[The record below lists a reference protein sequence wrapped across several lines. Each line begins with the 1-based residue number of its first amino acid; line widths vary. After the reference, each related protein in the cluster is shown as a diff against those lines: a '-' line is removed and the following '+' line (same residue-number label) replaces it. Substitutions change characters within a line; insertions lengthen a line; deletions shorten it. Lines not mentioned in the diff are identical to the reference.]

1 MYQNNLDH
9 ENVYIIVPNKT
20 TKLGYNRVGGKC

>member
-20 TKLGYNRVGGKC
+20 TKLGYTIKEAK